1 MLAIAVETAR
11 KVESTRFHRT
21 ALSKKFYSQNLCV
34 VRSKK
39 RIFKNQKF
47 SENIFWSLIFSQ
59 KLRSPES
66 QPEFRIVETF
76 GTKRKYYYTLKLA
89 EANLVRSSNKCSKT
103 FWHDPKE
110 SFLKAR
116 IVQLKLGESSGTHK
130 NKQELINKLGKVIEK
145 IKD

>member
-1 MLAIAVETAR
+1 MR
-11 KVESTRFHRT
+11 
-21 ALSKKFYSQNLCV
+21 
-34 VRSKK
+34 
-39 RIFKNQKF
+39 
-47 SENIFWSLIFSQ
+47 
-59 KLRSPES
+59 
-66 QPEFRIVETF
+66 
-76 GTKRKYYYTLKLA
+76 TKRKYYYTLKLA

-145 IKD
+145 NQRLVEKQNSLTDSAMNEATGAAQDACQW